1 VTGFVELPESVLL
14 GAAFAFGACIGSFLN
29 VVIYRVP
36 RDMSVVRPRSSC
48 PHCEWVIPGWAN
60 VPVIS
65 YVLLLGR
72 CRGCGA
78 RISPRYPIVEAVT
91 GLLFVAL
98 LAHGGLDWQLPVRW
112 ALAAA
117 LLAVAFIDYEHHIIP
132 NAITYPGIP
141 LGLLLSFF
149 LPAPDWREAL
159 AGVAIAG
166 GMMWAIS
173 AFYQWRT
180 GRVGLGM
187 GDVKLVAML
196 GGFLGIQAALGT
208 MVLGSLLG
216 LVHGL
221 VMIGVTRGGRHT
233 QIPFGPALALAGI
246 VHLFDPLLLPHLL
259 SS

>member
-1 VTGFVELPESVLL
+1 VTAFLELSDSALL
-14 GAAFAFGACIGSFLN
+14 GLAFVFGACIGSFLN
-29 VVIYRVP
+29 VVIF
-36 RDMSVVRPRSSC
+36 
-48 PHCEWVIPGWAN
+48 
-60 VPVIS
+60 S
-65 YVLLLGR
+65 YALLLGR

-78 RISPRYPIVEAVT
+78 RISPRYPLVEAAT
-91 GLLFVAL
+91 GLLFAAL
-98 LAHGGLDWQLPVRW
+98 LAHGGLDWNLPVRW
-112 ALAAA
+112 LLAAA
-117 LLAVAFIDYEHHIIP
+117 LLAIAFIDYEHHIIP

-141 LGLLLSFF
+141 LGLVVSFLL
-149 LPAPDWREAL
+149 PVPDWREAL
-159 AGVAIAG
+159 AGVLIAG

-196 GGFLGIQAALGT
+196 GGFLGIQAALGI

-221 VMIGVTRGGRHT
+221 VMIGVTGGGRHT

-246 VHLFDPLLLPHLL
+246 VHLFDPLLLPRLL